1 MQNSYSTDSS
11 ASTSSRYADR
21 IVRKTVLYG
30 MKRKKEKRCRKSEQ
44 KKIHEKGVSSKETI
58 MQRRWGVEANNWFSS
73 EERLTLQTQVSLL
86 QLIKPNIQK
95 KEKRRLVEKTV
106 RRKKC
111 SECLLSVTRS
121 LGWTSLLMF
130 FPFHYKENMNNTRTK
145 VNDGMKTIWPKLPYA
160 GKRGEILVNNNYC
173 TTKLNLSYVM
183 LLL

>member
-1 MQNSYSTDSS
+1 MPK
-11 ASTSSRYADR
+11 
-21 IVRKTVLYG
+21 VRA
-30 MKRKKEKRCRKSEQ
+30 

-95 KEKRRLVEKTV
+95 KEKRRLIEKTV

-121 LGWTSLLMF
+121 LG
-130 FPFHYKENMNNTRTK
+130 
-145 VNDGMKTIWPKLPYA
+145 
-160 GKRGEILVNNNYC
+160 
-173 TTKLNLSYVM
+173 
-183 LLL
+183 